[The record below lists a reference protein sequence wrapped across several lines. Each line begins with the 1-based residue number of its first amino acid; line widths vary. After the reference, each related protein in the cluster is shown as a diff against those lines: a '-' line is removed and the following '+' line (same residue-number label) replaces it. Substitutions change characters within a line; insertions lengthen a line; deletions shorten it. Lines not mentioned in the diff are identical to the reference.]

1 METPRG
7 SEVLTGVKKLPLR
20 SLIYWDKSREV
31 ARELAPPVEAQNQE
45 VAALTYT
52 NTPTQT
58 CFLLLFPSLAF
69 IKREPFSRPG
79 RKHICNAPTMASVL
93 SARLFVAALSGGAC
107 NLWTYLHEEADCS
120 PLVQSCGGEKRA
132 KNRYGGES
140 VFGSWRSGTDVDCG
154 SLIMGRKKR
163 SRRLF
168 SPLISP
174 PADVCSGAPA
184 GVASR
189 HFISPSKRPSH

>member
-1 METPRG
+1 M
-7 SEVLTGVKKLPLR
+7 
-20 SLIYWDKSREV
+20 

-58 CFLLLFPSLAF
+58 CFLLRFPSLAF
-69 IKREPFSRPG
+69 IKREPFFRPG

-107 NLWTYLHEEADCS
+107 NLWTYLHEEAGCG

-132 KNRYGGES
+132 KNRYGG
-140 VFGSWRSGTDVDCG
+140 
-154 SLIMGRKKR
+154 SLCSARAVQGPTWTVGVSLWGEKK
-163 SRRLF
+163 
-168 SPLISP
+168 
-174 PADVCSGAPA
+174 GAA
-184 GVASR
+184 VYSAR
-189 HFISPSKRPSH
+189 

>member
-1 METPRG
+1 M
-7 SEVLTGVKKLPLR
+7 
-20 SLIYWDKSREV
+20 
-31 ARELAPPVEAQNQE
+31 ARELAPPVEARNQE

-52 NTPTQT
+52 KTPTQT
-58 CFLLLFPSLAF
+58 CFLPLFPSLYQA
-69 IKREPFSRPG
+69 RTFS
-79 RKHICNAPTMASVL
+79 SVL
-93 SARLFVAALSGGAC
+93 GENTSATLQQWRACYLRVSLLPPFQEVRVIYGLIYMRRQAAARSSRAAEGKSVRK
-107 NLWTYLHEEADCS
+107 TDT
-120 PLVQSCGGEKRA
+120 GGE
-132 KNRYGGES
+132 GGES
-140 VFGSWRSGTDVDCG
+140 VFGAWRSGTDVDGG
-154 SLIMGRKKR
+154 SLIMGAKKR

>member
-1 METPRG
+1 
-7 SEVLTGVKKLPLR
+7 
-20 SLIYWDKSREV
+20 
-31 ARELAPPVEAQNQE
+31 
-45 VAALTYT
+45 
-52 NTPTQT
+52 
-58 CFLLLFPSLAF
+58 
-69 IKREPFSRPG
+69 
-79 RKHICNAPTMASVL
+79 MASVL

-107 NLWTYLHEEADCS
+107 NLWTYLHEEAGCG

-132 KNRYGGES
+132 KNRYGGRRGES
-140 VFGSWRSGTDVDCG
+140 VFGAWRSGTDVDGG
-154 SLIMGRKKR
+154 SLIMGAKKR

-168 SPLISP
+168 SLLISP